1 MWTLNNDPDDTKN
14 DTKKVYRYLLTTQ
27 KQAHRHQDRLVVA
40 EEGGARGVT
49 GSLQL
54 AKWGWVKKEGPT
66 VHNRGCIQRPVVDH
80 DGEEYA
86 KKIRV

>member
-54 AKWGWVKKEGPT
+54 AK
-66 VHNRGCIQRPVVDH
+66 
-80 DGEEYA
+80 
-86 KKIRV
+86 